1 VGLVQKLH
9 HALADGLGGVELA
22 TVLLDAQRHP
32 RRPHQEHPPWYPE
45 PVPGALSLAAF
56 DASAR
61 AASVVRGA
69 RVVLGQVLHPLSALR
84 SGWRFADALATLAT
98 PDVLAP
104 RSSLNAHI
112 GQARRVA
119 FVRVSL
125 GHLVEVER
133 AFDVADREDRLL
145 MEAFMYRHN
154 PQTRRLADLVAQQ
167 AVGRV
172 RMIRAAFGF
181 VANDPANVR
190 LIAGLDGGAL
200 MDVGCYCVSGSRL
213 IAGEPERVMGEQ
225 ALGGDGVDVAFAG
238 VMRFADDISAHFDAG
253 LALASRDLLEVV
265 GDGGTLRLTDPW
277 HCRRPGIDILREN
290 GDNERIQIE
299 PANSYRLEAEN
310 MSAAIRGEAPL
321 LLGRADAVGQARTI
335 EALYVAAET
344 GRAVTLTQ
352 T

>member
-1 VGLVQKLH
+1 MPVKWGIVSTAHINRLFLAGVRESADVEILAVASRDEQRAGQYARENGIERAYGSYDAL
-9 HALADGLGGVELA
+9 LADPGVEAVYISLPNSMHIDM
-22 TVLLDAQRHP
+22 TVR
-32 RRPHQEHPPWYPE
+32 
-45 PVPGALSLAAF
+45 ALEA
-56 DASAR
+56 
-61 AASVVRGA
+61 GKH
-69 RVVLGQVLHPLSALR
+69 VLCEKPLS
-84 SGWRFADALATLAT
+84 
-98 PDVLAP
+98 
-104 RSSLNAHI
+104 
-112 GQARRVA
+112 RRT
-119 FVRVSL
+119 
-125 GHLVEVER
+125 VEVER
-133 AFDVADREDRLL
+133 AFDVAEREDRLL

-181 VANDPANVR
+181 VTNDPANVR

-290 GDNERIQIE
+290 GDNERIEIE